1 MGSVMETL
9 PFRVEKAEGVF
20 VVFKKEL
27 AHFVGSGGLRTWIFA
42 LCAVFE
48 H

>member
-1 MGSVMETL
+1 MGSVMEAL

-27 AHFVGSGGLRTWIFA
+27 AHFCRFWWPSHVDICALRGF
-42 LCAVFE
+42 
-48 H
+48 